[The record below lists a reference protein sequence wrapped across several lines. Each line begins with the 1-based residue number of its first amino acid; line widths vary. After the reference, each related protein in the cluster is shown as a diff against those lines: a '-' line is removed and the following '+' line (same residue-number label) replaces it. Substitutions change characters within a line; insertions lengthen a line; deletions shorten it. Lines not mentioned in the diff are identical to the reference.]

1 MEKLGYDDEI
11 VYSFD
16 KNRLCIEA
24 PGYAKKK
31 IETVI
36 DETKFTQPY
45 IKSFGYDTLFGE
57 VEEQSFTNDVDF
69 YMDQI
74 LPSCLE
80 KIDFEKYSVSD
91 HRLHIFRLKKKN

>member
-1 MEKLGYDDEI
+1 MEKLGYDDDEF
-11 VYSFD
+11 VYFFD

-31 IETVI
+31 IEIVI

-57 VEEQSFTNDVDF
+57 VEEQSFTNDVDL
-69 YMDQI
+69 YMSQI
-74 LPSCLE
+74 LPSCLD
-80 KIDFEKYSVSD
+80 KIDFERYGVGD
-91 HRLHIFRLKKKN
+91 HR